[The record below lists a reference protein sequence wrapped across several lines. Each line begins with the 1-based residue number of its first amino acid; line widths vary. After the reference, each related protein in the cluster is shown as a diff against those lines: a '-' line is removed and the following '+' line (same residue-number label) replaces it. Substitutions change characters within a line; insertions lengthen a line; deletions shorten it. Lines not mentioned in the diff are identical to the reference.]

1 MVEFVRNMKKVCI
14 STLVALIMLS
24 LSGQEVIITF
34 NAEISNYY
42 KKFNSVNSLQEKTI
56 ELYLDDSMYLK
67 EIRNHIS
74 TLNSSTKTIKTNIKN
89 DATKTLVVEF
99 YENQD
104 LNCSKSFS
112 YDADTIVAITE
123 KNGKKYKRIFEIDNS
138 KKEIRSE
145 NKIIKKDGDFL
156 IGSENDKTVFVYKNN
171 ELINYFQGEPS
182 SRYLYGLNNTDSL
195 IEAYTVGYGNDTW
208 NLMFENNHILFK
220 NNATGSG
227 DRYKQIINYL
237 ILQEYDLV
245 LADIMFEYFLG
256 NFFSLN
262 KIDYSASERVLKK
275 NTVYS
280 KNKLVYIDGEQG
292 SASIN
297 GDIGEKIELSFPYNY
312 QNYVYVY
319 TNYQLPQENALYLKK
334 TKLKKIKI
342 TNVDNLKSKIFFISD
357 KQELQK
363 LDISSLVKKG
373 YTFAKEVRLSIE
385 ILEIYSASKYN
396 NSGFQAILPVSL
408 SE

>member
-1 MVEFVRNMKKVCI
+1 MKKICI

-67 EIRNHIS
+67 EIRNHVS

-89 DATKTLVVEF
+89 DAAKTLVVEF
-99 YENQD
+99 YENKILD
-104 LNCSKSFS
+104 CTKSFS
-112 YDADTIVAITE
+112 YNVDTILVVTE

-145 NKIIKKDGDFL
+145 NKIIKKDGDFV
-156 IGSENDKTVFVYKNN
+156 IGSENDKTAFVYKNN

-220 NNATGSG
+220 NNAMGSG

-262 KIDYSASERVLKK
+262 KIDYFAAERVLKK
-275 NTVYS
+275 NTIYS
-280 KNKLVYIDGEQG
+280 KNKLVYIDGEQE

-297 GDIGEKIELSFPYNY
+297 GGIGEKIELSFPYNY

-319 TNYQLPQENALYLKK
+319 TGYRLPQENSLYLKK

-363 LDISSLVKKG
+363 LDVSGLVKKG

>member
-1 MVEFVRNMKKVCI
+1 M
-14 STLVALIMLS
+14 
-24 LSGQEVIITF
+24 
-34 NAEISNYY
+34 SN
-42 KKFNSVNSLQEKTI
+42 
-56 ELYLDDSMYLK
+56 
-67 EIRNHIS
+67 
-74 TLNSSTKTIKTNIKN
+74 
-89 DATKTLVVEF
+89 
-99 YENQD
+99 
-104 LNCSKSFS
+104 
-112 YDADTIVAITE
+112 
-123 KNGKKYKRIFEIDNS
+123 DN
-138 KKEIRSE
+138 
-145 NKIIKKDGDFL
+145 N
-156 IGSENDKTVFVYKNN
+156 
-171 ELINYFQGEPS
+171 
-182 SRYLYGLNNTDSL
+182 
-195 IEAYTVGYGNDTW
+195 
-208 NLMFENNHILFK
+208 
-220 NNATGSG
+220 
-227 DRYKQIINYL
+227 YKQIINYL

-262 KIDYSASERVLKK
+262 KIDYSASKRVLKK

-319 TNYQLPQENALYLKK
+319 TGYPLPQENSLYLKK

-363 LDISSLVKKG
+363 LDVSSLVKKG

-396 NSGFQAILPVSL
+396 NSGLQAVIPVCS